1 MDIKTYLV
9 TGATGDTGRYT
20 THALLAAGHQVRAF
34 VHRSDERAEAL
45 RAAGAQIVIGDL
57 LDLDTVRA
65 ALDGVHG
72 AYFVYPL
79 RPGLLDATAY
89 FAQAAREA
97 GTGIVVNMSQI
108 SARRHAASDAARNHW
123 IAERVFD
130 WSGVPVVHIR
140 PTYFAQWLLYPHV
153 RAAIRD
159 EGLIKLP
166 FGAGRH
172 APVAAE
178 DQGRAIAAL
187 LADPAPHVGRTF
199 TLHGPEEMDEH
210 GIAAAVGEVLG
221 RPVRYQPIPV
231 AEYRERL
238 AATGLWPYLIQ
249 HLVEVGIDCSNGVFA
264 GTNRVIEEL
273 TGTAPMTVQEFVRK
287 HAAAFQQA
295 PSADS
300 EGAA

>member
-1 MDIKTYLV
+1 MNPRTYLV

-20 THALLAAGHQVRAF
+20 AHALLAAGHRVRAF
-34 VHRSDERAEAL
+34 VHRADERADAL
-45 RAAGAQIVIGDL
+45 RMAGADIVSGDL
-57 LDLDTVRA
+57 LDIDAVRA

-97 GTGIVVNMSQI
+97 GTGAVVNMSQI

-130 WSGVPVVHIR
+130 WSGVPVVHLR

-153 RAAIRD
+153 REAIRN

-187 LADPAPHVGRTF
+187 LADPAPYLGRTV

-210 GIAAAVGEVLG
+210 GISAAVGEVLG
-221 RPVRYQPIPV
+221 RTVRYQPISV
-231 AEYRERL
+231 DEYRERL
-238 AATGLWPYLIQ
+238 AASGLWPYLVQ
-249 HLVEVGIDCSNGVFA
+249 HLVEVAIDCSNGVFA
-264 GTNRVIEEL
+264 GTNRFIEEL
-273 TGTAPMTVQEFVRK
+273 TGTAPMTVQAFVRR
-287 HAAAFQQA
+287 HATAFR
-295 PSADS
+295 
-300 EGAA
+300 